1 MMALFVLLLEFVI
14 DGPPVS
20 QQARRRE
27 RVRQWRD
34 AVRRVAEQH
43 WQAGELP
50 ATGPIMLTV
59 IYFYDRG
66 SMDIDNLPKPIS
78 DALKGLVYRDDEQV
92 TDIVCRKR
100 NLNRE
105 LRIEHPSLVLA
116 EGFSR
121 GNQFLYIVIE
131 EAPDQEVI
139 Y

>member
-1 MMALFVLLLEFVI
+1 
-14 DGPPVS
+14 
-20 QQARRRE
+20 
-27 RVRQWRD
+27 
-34 AVRRVAEQH
+34 
-43 WQAGELP
+43 
-50 ATGPIMLTV
+50 
-59 IYFYDRG
+59 
-66 SMDIDNLPKPIS
+66 MDIDNLPKPIA

-105 LRIEHPSLVLA
+105 LRIVNPSLVLS

>member
-1 MMALFVLLLEFVI
+1 MMHGFQQIVTQTERRDNFVVHGLPPLGDEMGVSPLL
-14 DGPPVS
+14 
-20 QQARRRE
+20 
-27 RVRQWRD
+27 WRKKLMD
-34 AVRRVAEQH
+34 SISSNL
-43 WQAGELP
+43 G
-50 ATGPIMLTV
+50 
-59 IYFYDRG
+59 YFYDSG
-66 SMDIDNLPKPIS
+66 SMDIDNVPKPIS
-78 DALKGLVYRDDEQV
+78 DALKGLVYLDDEQV

-105 LRIEHPSLVLA
+105 LRVENLSLVLA

>member
-1 MMALFVLLLEFVI
+1 MALFVLLLEFVI

-34 AVRRVAEQH
+34 AVRRVAEHH

-59 IYFYDRG
+59 LYFYERG
-66 SMDIDNLPKPIS
+66 SMDIDNLPKPIA

-105 LRIEHPSLVLA
+105 LRIVNPSLVLS